1 MFIVPDRAMTPIT
14 PLVTVM
20 FVFALRPTTV
30 NVWETETS
38 PKDSVP
44 LPLVFR
50 ACPFVPS
57 DTFKAAIP
65 MALSATFAAVTASS
79 AISSLGIF
87 VFAIYLL
94 FLVYVFIYNP

>member
-44 LPLVFR
+44 LPLVFS

-65 MALSATFAAVTASS
+65 IALSATFAASFSKQQT
-79 AISSLGIF
+79 IL
-87 VFAIYLL
+87 
-94 FLVYVFIYNP
+94 